1 MLYASFASSCQQL
14 FSKSFQK
21 GVSAPRSSLPRGLS
35 QSRCASAR
43 RRFMPK
49 TGRFV
54 KHFFR
59 ILLTFSSDFYQKSQ
73 FIGFFGCLFSKTLIF
88 AFLSHAF
95 FSGSSFIRIR
105 SIPLLPPYAAGRP
118 LPLICK
124 KGRAEALPL
133 ISRSPYGHQATGIP
147 ITDG

>member
-1 MLYASFASSCQQL
+1 MHHLL
-14 FSKSFQK
+14 FSVNNFFQSFFRKAFQHP
-21 GVSAPRSSLPRGLS
+21 ALPCPVGLS

-43 RRFMPK
+43 CWLCLKRPHLSN
-49 TGRFV
+49 T
-54 KHFFR
+54 FFR
-59 ILLTFSSDFYQKSQ
+59 FLLTFSPDFYQKSQ

-95 FSGSSFIRIR
+95 FSGSSFIRIG